1 MCAMP
6 ERLLSAEA
14 EVSTVRVKEE
24 TKEVIF
30 LSGLLSYF
38 CSIFLIYLIF
48 PFLPFPGGISK
59 LRLICSA

>member
-1 MCAMP
+1 MCTMP

-30 LSGLLSYF
+30 LAGLLSYF
-38 CSIFLIYLIF
+38 CSIF
-48 PFLPFPGGISK
+48 
-59 LRLICSA
+59 